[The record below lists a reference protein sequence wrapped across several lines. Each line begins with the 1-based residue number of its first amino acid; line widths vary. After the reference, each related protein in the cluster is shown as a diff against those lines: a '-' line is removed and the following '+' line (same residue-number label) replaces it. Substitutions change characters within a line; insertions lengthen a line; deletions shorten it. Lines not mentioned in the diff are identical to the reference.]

1 MYHNSTPSSKYSPT
15 EWLVP
20 SGRYH
25 AALISVV
32 PYHPKPGH
40 FRLIFK
46 IPKQGTLDGDKKA
59 AKIYDPDVPHW
70 LEQDLRGWLTEDG
83 IKQNFPNGE
92 AGQSELKTLIEQRAV
107 LVITNEDRG
116 QTNPLVCISEIL
128 PCKKQFLAEPV
139 KLPEGRKFKFSFAAD
154 A

>member
-1 MYHNSTPSSKYSPT
+1 M

-25 AALISVV
+25 AALTDVV
-32 PYHPKPGH
+32 PFLRKPGQ

-46 IPKQGTLDGDKKA
+46 IPKQGALDGDKKA

-70 LEQDLRGWLTEDG
+70 LERDLRTWLTEDQ
-83 IKQNFPNGE
+83 ISQYFPDGE
-92 AGQSELKTLIEQRAV
+92 AGQAELKALIGERAV
-107 LVITNEDRG
+107 LVITNKDRG

-128 PCKKQFLAEPV
+128 PCKRQFLEDTAT
-139 KLPEGRKFKFSFAAD
+139 LPTGRKFKFSFAA